1 MIRELMQAGV
11 SRRWGQVVVVAVL
24 TCLGLGVARAESPRR
39 YDIRVWQTDEGLPQ
53 NSVTAVAQTP
63 DGYLWVG
70 TRGGLARF
78 DGVRFTIPEMP
89 ALAHLKETP
98 INVLSVTR
106 DGSLWIGSD
115 GAGLTRLHA
124 GGVARFRQAD
134 GLADD
139 QVQCLLETRDGAL
152 WVGSETGLTRLRDGR
167 VTNFSH
173 REPLHN
179 NSVKALCEDA
189 NEMIRI
195 ATVTG
200 LVSIDSEGAV
210 STNNFGLGPVAGI
223 LKAVWADRLGRL
235 WVGATDGLICFTDGE
250 RGSFT
255 ANKTF
260 PEKITTAI
268 HEDRFGQLWIGTYGG
283 LTRWQDGRPS
293 AWWLN
298 KTGISDVVNTIF
310 EDREQNLW
318 VGGRDGL
325 YRLSPTRFV
334 TLTTQDGLS
343 YNNVTSV
350 CEDRNGVMW
359 FGTWGGGVNRW
370 ENEQFTAIT
379 ETNGLSHDTVLS
391 LWPARDGRLW
401 VGLDLTRPQS
411 SGPLDRL
418 TAGLQNDFPGPN
430 QLIPAPIRVVYEDR
444 HRTVWVGTTR
454 GLNALRGGR
463 TETYTLTNGLGGTN
477 ITAICESRAERLWVG
492 TEAGLSVAADEQFTK
507 FQPSRLLPP
516 VSVSALFEDA
526 ATNLWVGTRGKGISR
541 ITGNKV
547 TNYTTRD
554 GLFTDEIFEIL
565 EDDLGYLWMT
575 SRRGIFRVSR
585 RQFDDFD
592 AGRSTQINCTVFG
605 REDGLATVQCNGIA
619 KPAGWKNPDGRLWFA
634 TIRGV
639 VTVEPRIRL
648 NDLAPT
654 VVVEEVVVDQQAVRP
669 PEAGRGAG
677 EAVVVPPGGGR
688 LEIHYTALSL
698 QSPEKNRFKY
708 RLADFD
714 LEWVEAG
721 HQRIAYYNNVPPG
734 RYQFEVLACNND
746 GVWSKQA
753 ARLTLHIEP
762 HFWQTWWFRAALV
775 ALPIGIV
782 ILIYRARVERLRE
795 LENLRIRI
803 ASDLHDDVGSRL
815 TKVAMMTELADREMP
830 TSAPGK
836 NHILNISRTVRD
848 ITRAMDE
855 TVWTINPRNDTV
867 ENLAN
872 YIFHYAQEY
881 FQDTNIRCRLDLP
894 PDLPDE
900 KMSTEERHHLFMAV
914 KEALNNI
921 LKHAAA
927 TEVHIALK
935 IVDKTMVIAISDNGR
950 GYHTL
955 TPDPTGDGMRNMRRR
970 LEKIGGRFSITRPAG
985 GGTLVTMRL
994 PVDWA

>member
-1 MIRELMQAGV
+1 MKRNRIQAGR
-11 SRRWGQVVVVAVL
+11 SRAWGGVALVI
-24 TCLGLGVARAESPRR
+24 LGLIVGRFGGSAGAEVPRR

-53 NSVTAVAQTP
+53 NSVTALAQTP

-78 DGVRFTIPEMP
+78 DGIRFTVPEES
-89 ALAHLKETP
+89 ALAHLKEAP
-98 INVLSVTR
+98 INVLCVTR
-106 DGSLWIGSD
+106 DGSLWVGSD
-115 GAGLTRLHA
+115 GDGLTRLYA
-124 GGVARFRQAD
+124 GQVQRYHKAE
-134 GLADD
+134 GLADN
-139 QVQCLLETRDGAL
+139 QVQCLLETQDGAL
-152 WVGSETGLTRLRDGR
+152 WIGGETGLTRFRDGR
-167 VTNFSH
+167 FTTFSAH
-173 REPLHN
+173 DQLHN
-179 NSVKALCEDA
+179 NSIKGLCEDGQGI
-189 NEMIRI
+189 IRV

-200 LVSIDSEGAV
+200 LVSLNAGGTV
-210 STNNFGLGPVAGI
+210 SSNNFGLGPVPGI
-223 LKAVWADRLGRL
+223 LKAVCADRQGRL
-235 WVGATDGLICFTDGE
+235 WVGALNGLLSLTEGE
-250 RGSFT
+250 RGSFA

-260 PEKITTAI
+260 PEKITTTI
-268 HEDRFGQLWIGTYGG
+268 QLDSFGQLWVGTYSG
-283 LTRWQDGRPS
+283 LTRRQDGVLTQW
-293 AWWLN
+293 ALN
-298 KTGISDVVNTIF
+298 ATGINDLIFTIF
-310 EDREQNLW
+310 EDREQNIW

-325 YRLSPTRFV
+325 YRLSPMRFT

-370 ENEQFTAIT
+370 RDEQFTALT
-379 ETNGLSHDTVLS
+379 ETNGLLHDTVLS
-391 LWPARDGRLW
+391 LWPGRDGRVW
-401 VGLDLTRPQS
+401 VGFDYRT
-411 SGPLDRL
+411 GGLDRI
-418 TAGLQNDFPGPN
+418 TPALQNDFPRGN
-430 QLIPAPIRVVYEDR
+430 KLIPAPIRVVYEDR
-444 HRTVWVGTTR
+444 AGTTWVGTVR
-454 GLNALRGGR
+454 GLNALRGEQ
-463 TETYTLTNGLGGTN
+463 TETYTLTNGLSGTN
-477 ITAICESRAERLWVG
+477 VTAICESRAGRLWVG
-492 TEAGLSVAADEQFTK
+492 TEAGLSVSMDKEFTQ
-507 FQPSRLLPP
+507 FQPSPLLPA

-541 ITGNKV
+541 IKGGRV

-554 GLFTDEIFEIL
+554 GLFTDEVFEIL
-565 EDDLGYLWMT
+565 EDDLGYFWMT

-585 RQFDDFD
+585 QQFDAFD
-592 AGRSTQINCTVFG
+592 AGKIAQLNCTVFG

-648 NDLAPT
+648 NDLPPPVA
-654 VVVEEVVVDQQAVRP
+654 VEEVVVDQQALRRRP
-669 PEAGRGAG
+669 ATGEEA
-677 EAVVVPPGGGR
+677 ELLVIPPGSGR
-688 LEIHYTALSL
+688 MEIHYTALSL

-721 HQRIAYYNNVPPG
+721 HQRAAYYNNVPPG
-734 RYQFEVLACNND
+734 RYRFEVMACNND
-746 GVWSKQA
+746 GVWSKQIA
-753 ARLTLHIEP
+753 QLALHIEP
-762 HFWQTWWFRAALV
+762 HFWQTWWFRATLV
-775 ALPIGIV
+775 ALPIGVV
-782 ILIYRARVERLRE
+782 ILIYRARLERLRE

-815 TKVAMMTELADREMP
+815 TKMAMMTELADREMP
-830 TSAPGK
+830 TSTPGK
-836 NHILNISRTVRD
+836 AHILNISRTVRD

-855 TVWTINPRNDTV
+855 IVWTINPRNDTV

-881 FQDTNIRCRLDLP
+881 FQDTGIRCRLDLP

-927 TEVHIALK
+927 TEVRIALS
-935 IVDKTMVIAISDNGR
+935 IADKTMTISISDNGR
-950 GYHTL
+950 GYHAL

-970 LEKIGGRFSITRPAG
+970 LEKIGGRFDIVRNAG

-994 PVDWA
+994 PVEWS